1 MNINIDNIYSIRK
14 TLPSDIDFVIKEETK
29 DENKPFIG
37 QWSKEVH
44 LNSLM
49 QDDVKHLIIEEN
61 LKPVGYLILT
71 ESYNKK
77 VIEIKR
83 VVITLKNKGIGKL
96 VLESLLKYYFTNYES
111 ERIWLDVRM
120 GNKRGQHL
128 YKKIGF
134 KKEGVLR
141 KSVFTGT
148 DFEDL
153 IILSILKEDYFN
165 RKLFS
170 EDEKNQLALLN
181 KLHSETSVKELQEYF
196 YEILEIRGFSS
207 QTIKDKIMLLIE
219 EVGELAKA
227 IRKNEKDSLIDRSKI
242 SDSDTIESEVADV
255 FIILISICNLLNID
269 LFQSILGKEK
279 INSGRKWE
287 TL

>member
-1 MNINIDNIYSIRK
+1 M
-14 TLPSDIDFVIKEETK
+14 
-29 DENKPFIG
+29 
-37 QWSKEVH
+37 
-44 LNSLM
+44 
-49 QDDVKHLIIEEN
+49 
-61 LKPVGYLILT
+61 
-71 ESYNKK
+71 
-77 VIEIKR
+77 
-83 VVITLKNKGIGKL
+83 
-96 VLESLLKYYFTNYES
+96 
-111 ERIWLDVRM
+111 
-120 GNKRGQHL
+120 
-128 YKKIGF
+128 
-134 KKEGVLR
+134 
-141 KSVFTGT
+141 
-148 DFEDL
+148 
-153 IILSILKEDYFN
+153 
-165 RKLFS
+165 
-170 EDEKNQLALLN
+170 ALLN